1 MKTKFLYILFLLCSF
16 NFEGE
21 AQNYRLQLS
30 GQDKDSFL
38 LLSQMPIHFQSATD
52 GEIALQ
58 NAKNELI
65 KKGYFAASI
74 DSVQWSDSIANAFVF
89 LGKKYEWAL
98 LMNKNIPQNLLT
110 QFRFDEKKYFNK
122 PIDLKKIESLF
133 NKINQYYENNGYPF
147 CALQLDSLTEQH
159 GKITALLLLEKGPL
173 TKIDSIKINEDANIS
188 KSYVLNYL
196 GLKEGMLYDERKIK
210 SINKKLRELNFLE
223 ASSPWRIYFT
233 SVKTTLNLYLKN
245 KSANQADVL
254 IGLLPNNSE
263 IGGKFLV
270 TGDIK
275 LGLVNALNK
284 GESIQINW
292 QNLQYKSPRYDIK
305 FLMPY
310 LLNSSIGVT
319 GKFNFY
325 KKDTTFKT
333 INGQLGLLYQ
343 LSASDYVKLY
353 YELASSQLVSVNIA
367 NLKFTRALPA
377 NADVSYK
384 TIGLE
389 TVFQQVDYRLNP
401 RKGYSIFINAGLS
414 FRTILK
420 NETIESTFDA
430 IAQKPFSYLYDTLIL
445 KNNKYQLQSKWHY
458 YFPLKKRATLAA
470 ILNAGVTISNN
481 TLYKNEL
488 FQIGGYRLLRGFDE
502 GSLFVNNYEILT
514 IEPRYLLSTNSYFF
528 LFTDVGFIQE
538 KYNTINRNSMPY
550 SFGLGMSF
558 ETKSGQFNIS
568 YAVGT
573 IQKQGIQLKNSKIHF
588 GYVNYF

>member
-1 MKTKFLYILFLLCSF
+1 MCFYYNQIV
-16 NFEGE
+16 
-21 AQNYRLQLS
+21 AQNFRLQIQ
-30 GQDKDSFL
+30 GNNKDSFIS
-38 LLSQMPIHFQSATD
+38 LSQIPLSYQTFSD
-52 GEIALQ
+52 CDIAMQ
-58 NAKNELI
+58 NAQKELI
-65 KKGYFAASI
+65 KKGYFSASI
-74 DSVQWSDSIANAFVF
+74 DSTKWTDSFAIATVF
-89 LGKKYEWAL
+89 IGKKYEWASL
-98 LMNKNIPQNLLT
+98 KNKNIPQNLLT
-110 QFRFDEKKYFNK
+110 QFRFDERSYFNK
-122 PIDLKKIESLF
+122 PIDLKKVENLF
-133 NKINQYYENNGYPF
+133 NKIIQYYENNGFPF
-147 CALQLDSLTEQH
+147 CNLQLDSLIEND
-159 GKITALLLLEKGPL
+159 GKVSANLFLDKGPL
-173 TKIDSIKINEDANIS
+173 TKIDSIKINEEANIS
-188 KSYVLNYL
+188 KNYVLNYL

-210 SINKKLRELNFLE
+210 SINKKLRELNFLQE
-223 ASSPWRIYFT
+223 SSPWRIYFT

-263 IGGKFLV
+263 IGGKFLL

-275 LGLVNALNK
+275 LGLVNALNF
-284 GESIQINW
+284 GESIQLNW

-310 LLNSSIGVT
+310 VLNSPIGIT

-343 LSASDYVKLY
+343 LSATDYVKLY
-353 YELASSQLVSVNIA
+353 YELASSRLETVNIA
-367 NLKFTRALPA
+367 SLKSTRALPA

-389 TVFQQVDYRLNP
+389 SVFQQLDYKLNP
-401 RKGYSIFINAGLS
+401 RKGYSIFANAGLS
-414 FRTILK
+414 FRTIIK
-420 NETIESTFDA
+420 NETIESTFDVVS
-430 IAQKPFSYLYDTLIL
+430 QKPFSYLYDSMIL
-445 KNNKYQLQSKWHY
+445 KNNKYQIHTKIQY
-458 YFPLKKRATLAA
+458 FFPLKKRATLAT
-470 ILNAGVTISNN
+470 ILNAGITISNN

-528 LFTDVGFIQE
+528 LFTDIGFIKE
-538 KYNTINRNSMPY
+538 KYNTVNRNSMPY

-573 IQKQGIQLKNSKIHF
+573 MQNQGIQLKNSKIHF